1 MRTLLFILI
10 LVGSLLVGRW
20 IYRGFMAEALIAW
33 GDGETTRDEALA
45 LAPANPA
52 VIAARAK
59 YLSYRAEVPDGAQG
73 LAELR
78 RAVRLVPGDYRY
90 WLELGRAAE
99 NLGEAEV
106 AAAAYTRARE
116 LAPRYFET
124 HWTWANFRLRNGE
137 VEEAVAAF
145 HQALLLSE
153 NRPGVTNGRAA
164 LNVYDALTQAR
175 GLDLQLLR
183 RVAPTETVAQSY
195 LAWYLANRQELDPA
209 LEIFRQ
215 LPHEDSTPQHELIR
229 ELLRTAQGLGRYAEA
244 REVWSVLRAIAGL
257 PAGTPGNLIENGGFE
272 QEPLGERYPALGD
285 GGLGFDWQLTRH
297 PEVVAR
303 RDDERPA
310 GGKRSLFVSFTMGMT
325 TPFANLSQLVLVE
338 PGQRYSLTFQVR
350 TRNIPAAPLLPPAIG
365 IVDAQRPETLSLS
378 VPIPAGS
385 GEWQPV
391 SLDFVAPPETR
402 AIRVVLRS
410 PLYRELNGVNRVEL
424 QLDDFS
430 LVPVN

>member
-1 MRTLLFILI
+1 MRALLFILI
-10 LVGSLLVGRW
+10 LGGSLFVGRW

-33 GDGETTRDEALA
+33 GDGQTTRDEALA

-78 RAVRLVPGDYRY
+78 RAVGLVPCDYRY

-99 NLGEAEV
+99 NLGEVEV

-164 LNVYDALTQAR
+164 LNVYDALTQAH
-175 GLDLQLLR
+175 GLDLGLLR
-183 RVAPTETVAQSY
+183 RVAPTDHIAQSY
-195 LAWYLANRQELDPA
+195 LAWYLANRQVLDPA

-215 LPHEDSTPQHELIR
+215 LPHEDSTSQHELIH
-229 ELLRTAQGLGRYAEA
+229 ELLRTAQEQGRYAEA

-257 PAGTPGNLIENGGFE
+257 PAGTAGNLIENGGFE
-272 QEPLGERYPALGD
+272 RAPLGERYPVLGN
-285 GGLGFDWQLTRH
+285 GGLGFDWLLTRH
-297 PEVVAR
+297 PEVAMR
-303 RDDERPA
+303 RDDDRPA
-310 GGKRSLFVSFTMGMT
+310 GGERSLQVSFTMGMT
-325 TPFANLSQLVLVE
+325 TPFANLSQLVVVE
-338 PGQRYSLTFQVR
+338 PGRRYSLTFQFR
-350 TRNIPAAPLLPPAIG
+350 TSNVPAAPPSIEIA
-365 IVDAQRPETLSLS
+365 DAQRPETLSLS
-378 VPIPAGS
+378 LPLPAGS

-391 SLDFVAPPETR
+391 SLDFVAPPATH

-424 QLDDFS
+424 YLDDFS
-430 LVPVN
+430 LVPVS